1 MLASTFTHD
10 RGVAG
15 SRQDL
20 LHVLPVAGSDKM
32 WYLNAARAG
41 LLHGV
46 WEPPQRVQPRHDR
59 TARLARTGPQRH
71 HFHPSWWPRVAW
83 GTATQTGWRQQV
95 DPVYRGRLGHEG
107 SRLNGWA
114 EGVKRMAFCLPPV
127 AALCRAAG
135 TVSRGCGG
143 PLHIHHSLA
152 CPGHL

>member
-1 MLASTFTHD
+1 MVASTFTHD

-20 LHVLPVAGSDKM
+20 LHVLPVAGSDKV

-83 GTATQTGWRQQV
+83 GTATQSTQTSSSAIC
-95 DPVYRGRLGHEG
+95 RG
-107 SRLNGWA
+107 SSA
-114 EGVKRMAFCLPPV
+114 AIPP
-127 AALCRAAG
+127 
-135 TVSRGCGG
+135 S
-143 PLHIHHSLA
+143 
-152 CPGHL
+152 CPPIATDV